1 MRVNKVY
8 LEASFIS
15 FIIHG
20 MIILYLL
27 GFFYFESQERSVLSK
42 PVNVNLVFE
51 EKVNKN
57 NSNPIIQKTQTQE
70 IKSSEPIIQNNT
82 SEKSISFDSLIE
94 SVSFEDLLKEDD
106 LISSE
111 SEQSQ
116 VEMYSS
122 LIIQTI
128 QSAWR
133 KPMNIQDGL
142 VCDLRLTINNNGRVI
157 KANLIRSSGN
167 IRFDNSALK
176 AVQRVETFNFFNKIP
191 LSIYSSNFKNI
202 VITFN
207 PSWKNFF
214 Y

>member
-15 FIIHG
+15 FVIHG

-27 GFFYFESQERSVLSK
+27 GFFYFESKQRSVLSK
-42 PVNVNLVFE
+42 PINVNLVFE
-51 EKVNKN
+51 EQVRQN
-57 NSNPIIQKTQTQE
+57 NSNPIIQKNEIQE
-70 IKSSEPIIQNNT
+70 IKSSESLVQNNIP
-82 SEKSISFDSLIE
+82 EKSISFDSLIE
-94 SVSFEDLLKEDD
+94 SVSFEDLLREDD

-116 VEMYSS
+116 IEMYSS

-133 KPMNIQDGL
+133 KPINIQDGL
-142 VCDLRLTINNNGRVI
+142 VCDLRLTINKNGRVI

-207 PSWKNFF
+207 PS
-214 Y
+214 